1 MSYACKWCEY
11 IVSEEYPDA
20 DHKEM
25 FALLTAHQREEH
37 PEERKAGLGR
47 PAKSKKASQKSQ
59 RLTKVEGDEVSPSE
73 RLKDGD
79 VKVRLTNEQI
89 SLPGELFVLYTW
101 IKTQFPEYTAT
112 KADWLQ
118 HVVATWAIE
127 HAEEINLPA
136 IPGAFIGNALNLE
149 EGEVEDGED
158 DTEEQSVSVADRY
171 QPGEEDGQYQ
181 PLFS

>member
-47 PAKSKKASQKSQ
+47 PAKSKTASQKSQ
-59 RLTKVEGDEVSPSE
+59 RLKTVEGGEVSPSE

-89 SLPGELFVLYTW
+89 ALPGELFVLYTW
-101 IKTQFPEYTAT
+101 IKTQFPEYTAS
-112 KADWLQ
+112 KAEWLQ

-127 HAEEINLPA
+127 HADEINLPA
-136 IPGAFIGNALNLE
+136 IPGVFIGNALNLE

-158 DTEEQSVSVADRY
+158 DTEDESVSVADWY
-171 QPGEEDGQYQ
+171 QPGEEDGQYESI
-181 PLFS
+181 FS

>member
-25 FALLTAHQREEH
+25 FALLTAHQREEP
-37 PEERKAGLGR
+37 PEERNAGLGR

-59 RLTKVEGDEVSPSE
+59 RLTKVEEGEVSPSE
-73 RLKDGD
+73 RLRDGD

-101 IKTQFPEYTAT
+101 IKTQFPEYTAS

-149 EGEVEDGED
+149 EEEVEDGED

-171 QPGEEDGQYQ
+171 QSGEEDGQYQ